1 VNQLTGPP
9 PNRLY
14 DETLETLGV
23 IMRTEREEA
32 ADYIAALSAELA
44 QIARQHSFDSA
55 AYLLEIAAAEA
66 ESLKLNPAIKR
77 TLRVVA

>member
-1 VNQLTGPP
+1 
-9 PNRLY
+9 
-14 DETLETLGV
+14 
-23 IMRTEREEA
+23 MRTERQEA

-44 QIARQHSFDSA
+44 QIARRHRLDSA

-66 ESLKLNPAIKR
+66 ESLKSNPGVKR